1 MQKSTDTQMDTH
13 FFQKKCVF
21 SETATESSSHVQNQL
36 SGLVLWTGLKSG
48 SGVLFLCIPHQ
59 KETQIMYLLQQQ
71 MQNQASP
78 TMTTIKIKTD
88 TVT

>member
-1 MQKSTDTQMDTH
+1 MQKSTDTQMDTP
-13 FFQKKCVF
+13 FFQKKCV
-21 SETATESSSHVQNQL
+21 STETAGGSSSRVQRC
-36 SGLVLWTGLKSG
+36 G
-48 SGVLFLCIPHQ
+48 SCVQFLGIPRQ